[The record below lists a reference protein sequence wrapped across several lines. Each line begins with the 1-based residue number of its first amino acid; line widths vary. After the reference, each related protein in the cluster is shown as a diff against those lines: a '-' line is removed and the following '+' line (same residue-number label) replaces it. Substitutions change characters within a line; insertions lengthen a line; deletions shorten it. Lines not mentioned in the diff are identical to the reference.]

1 MVDFDHSKFHIL
13 VIDVLAVCLCNF
25 KSVIL
30 IFNEL
35 QHYQGCFFWCMS
47 YPLSQQDLQIRSS
60 HDGQPIREV
69 LIPFNFSALVPGLSL

>member
-13 VIDVLAVCLCNF
+13 IIDVLAIGLYNF
-25 KSVIL
+25 KSVQQI
-30 IFNEL
+30 INEL
-35 QHYQGCFFWCMS
+35 QHNQGRFFWCMS

>member
-35 QHYQGCFFWCMS
+35 QHYQGPFFWCMS
-47 YPLSQQDLQIRSS
+47 YPCPSMIYKYILRMKGSPCERY
-60 HDGQPIREV
+60 
-69 LIPFNFSALVPGLSL
+69 